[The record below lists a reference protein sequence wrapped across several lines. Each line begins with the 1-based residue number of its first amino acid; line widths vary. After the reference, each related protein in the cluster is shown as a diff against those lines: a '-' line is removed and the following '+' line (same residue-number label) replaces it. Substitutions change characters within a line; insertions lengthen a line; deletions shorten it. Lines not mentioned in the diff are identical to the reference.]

1 MGMLTD
7 EERMRY
13 SRQLVIPE
21 IGEAGQEKLRAAKVL
36 VVGAGGLGSP
46 AAMYLAAAG
55 VGTLGLVDS
64 DVVDL
69 SNLQRQIL
77 HGVNHLG
84 LAKVESGK
92 RALARLNPGVHVV
105 PARVAV
111 TPENVSGLI
120 GPYDVVVDAVDNLET
135 RYVVND
141 ACVKAGK
148 PLIEAGVLRFDG
160 MVLTVLPGRGPCYRC
175 VFPTLPPPG
184 VVPSCREAGIIG
196 AVPGVVGS
204 IEALEAIKV
213 ILGLGQP
220 LVGRLLLFDGLAM
233 TWREVSAARD
243 PNCPACGGGR
253 G

>member
-1 MGMLTD
+1 MLTND
-7 EERMRY
+7 ERMRY
-13 SRQLVIPE
+13 SRQLVISE
-21 IGEAGQEKLRAAKVL
+21 IGEAGQEKLRVAKVL

-84 LAKVESGK
+84 LAKVESAK

-105 PARVAV
+105 PHRMTV
-111 TPENVSGLI
+111 TSENVSGLI
-120 GPYDVVVDAVDNLET
+120 EPYDVVVDAVDNLET

-160 MVLTVLPGRGPCYRC
+160 MVLTVIPGEGPCYRC
-175 VFPTLPPPG
+175 IFPVLPPPG
-184 VVPSCREAGIIG
+184 AVPSCREAGIIG

-233 TWREVSAARD
+233 TWREVNAARD

>member
-1 MGMLTD
+1 MLTN
-7 EERMRY
+7 EERIRY

-21 IGEAGQEKLRAAKVL
+21 IGEAGQEKLRVAKVL

-84 LAKVESGK
+84 LAKVESAK
-92 RALARLNPGVHVV
+92 RALAHLNPGVHVV
-105 PARVAV
+105 PHRMTV
-111 TPENVSGLI
+111 TSVNVSGLI
-120 GPYDVVVDAVDNLET
+120 EPYDVVVDAVDNLET

-160 MVLTVLPGRGPCYRC
+160 MVLTVVPGKGPCYRC
-175 VFPTLPPPG
+175 IFPILPPPG
-184 VVPSCREAGIIG
+184 AVPSCREAGIIG

-243 PNCPACGGGR
+243 PNCRACGGLG
-253 G
+253 